1 MARVVLSSDV
11 ANQFTGQIREFD
23 LPADNMRELMR
34 AIEGQYVGLQ
44 SFLEEHMF
52 VVIDGEMIQDPFL
65 EPLEP
70 GSEVCFMP
78 KLKGG

>member
-11 ANQFTGQIREFD
+11 AEKFTDRLREFD
-23 LPADNMRELMR
+23 LEADNMRALMR
-34 AIEGQYVGLQ
+34 AIDTRYEGLAP
-44 SFLEEHMF
+44 FLEEHMF
-52 VVIDGEMIQDPFL
+52 VVIDGEMIQDQFL

-70 GSEVCFMP
+70 NSEVCFMP

>member
-11 ANQFTGQIREFD
+11 ADKFTDRLREFD
-23 LPADNMRELMR
+23 LEANDMRELMR
-34 AIEGQYVGLQ
+34 AIGTRYDGLAP
-44 SFLEEHMF
+44 FLEEHMF

-65 EPLEP
+65 EPLSP
-70 GSEVCFMP
+70 DSEVCFMP